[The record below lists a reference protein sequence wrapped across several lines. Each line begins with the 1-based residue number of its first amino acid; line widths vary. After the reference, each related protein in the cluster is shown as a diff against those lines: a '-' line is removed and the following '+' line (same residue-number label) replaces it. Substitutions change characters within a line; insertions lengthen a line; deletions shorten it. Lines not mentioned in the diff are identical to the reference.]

1 MLGMRAST
9 VRTLAT
15 RARAAIREK
24 AGELTMIDDRELFE
38 RAVQRFAPAERSFER
53 LVARRDRRKRN
64 QRITAAVVGIA
75 AALAVALT
83 GASLLRSESRPA
95 GPNPGPSV
103 RNGEITVADYPG
115 DGDGLRAIDPAD
127 GTVRQLVT
135 CVDSC
140 YEIRGAEWS
149 PDGTRLAY
157 FEASYGNP
165 NTSGIYVLDIRSGE
179 ATRLTHCAKGCVQG
193 GFSWSP
199 DSSRIAYPG
208 PARDRRAWTPMDRIG
223 RRSPLDRPR
232 AGWAQLPGRPTARGS
247 RTRTAVR
254 SS

>member
-1 MLGMRAST
+1 MWCDGSLLPDG
-9 VRTLAT
+9 
-15 RARAAIREK
+15 
-24 AGELTMIDDRELFE
+24 
-38 RAVQRFAPAERSFER
+38 SFER
-53 LVARRDRRKRN
+53 LLDRRDRRKRN
-64 QRITAAVVGIA
+64 QRIAAAIVGIA

-127 GTVRQLVT
+127 GTVHQLVT
-135 CVDSC
+135 CVDTC

-157 FEASYGNP
+157 FEASYGSP

-199 DSSRIAYPG
+199 DSSRIAYPDQREIVVVDPDG
-208 PARDRRAWTPMDRIG
+208 SDRTTISP
-223 RRSPLDRPR
+223 RSPE
-232 AGWAQLPGRPTARGS
+232 GRVGATSWSPDGS
-247 RTRTAVR
+247 RIAYANGSEIVVMDAAGSNPTTFPLDPSVA
-254 SS
+254 